1 LADNPGYCLDLDL
14 FNPLKALVLLFAIAP
29 GILYATIAD
38 PVSAGW
44 AVIYLGLL
52 YLGILL
58 LLDKPPIWA
67 TLTVAILSFITN
79 LIVIYHVP
87 THKTLY
93 PFLIVEKHPVE
104 HMSVEGI
111 YKVSY
116 IDISQIFLLIE
127 AVRIYLRCRARR
139 NNYLKPEPAESNK
152 TPEAAVV

>member
-1 LADNPGYCLDLDL
+1 MADNTGYCLDLNSFD
-14 FNPLKALVLLFAIAP
+14 PLKALLLLFAAIPGVSYAIIAN
-29 GILYATIAD
+29 

-52 YLGILL
+52 YLGVLL
-58 LLDKPPIWA
+58 LMDKPPIWA
-67 TLTVAILSFITN
+67 TLTIAILSFITN
-79 LIVIYHVP
+79 LIVIHHIP
-87 THKTLY
+87 TQKTIY

-104 HMSVEGI
+104 HMPVEGI

-139 NNYLKPEPAESNK
+139 NNYLKPEPVESNK
-152 TPEAAVV
+152 TLEAAVV